1 MWDFR
6 IHKPWRMPTPRGC
19 VAVRVGAAGES
30 RQRFVVPVGH
40 LSHPLFAAMLAEAKR
55 EFGFDQKGAIVIPC
69 RIDHFRRVEEVIHRD
84 IDDGAAAAADLH
96 NEHHHHHHHQQH
108 HHQS

>member
-69 RIDHFRRVEEVIHRD
+69 RIDHFRRVEEKYSNSICSW
-84 IDDGAAAAADLH
+84 ISTSKSKFPAS
-96 NEHHHHHHHQQH
+96 EHYLLQ
-108 HHQS
+108 